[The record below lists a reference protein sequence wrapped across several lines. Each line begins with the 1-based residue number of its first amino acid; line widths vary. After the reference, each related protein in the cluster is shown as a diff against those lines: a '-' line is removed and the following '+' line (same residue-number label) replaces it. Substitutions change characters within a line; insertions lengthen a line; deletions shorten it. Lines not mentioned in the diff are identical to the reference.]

1 MSAVESGHKLA
12 PVEAS
17 MRLVVTGATIAWLI
31 AVAVVLSGTGRS
43 IRAAAVSASPSNA
56 KAERALFQPSRCDRP
71 GFVGAGAQAG
81 AQAGS
86 AQRPPMAEEAF
97 KNIQVLKGIPVD
109 EFMGAMGL
117 FSAATSMCCLECH
130 APDYAADTPR
140 KVTTRKMIQMVNTI
154 NATNFSGRKVVSCW
168 TCHRQMDRPAVT
180 PTFDIV
186 YGEPIYWAPD
196 DLFQQAPGAPR
207 PEEVLDKYIQA
218 VGGTERLS
226 RLTSLAGKGSAT
238 LFGGGFKSPVEL
250 YVKAPNQRST
260 VLHQELGDKTMTF
273 DGRAGWLASAVTPVP
288 VMDLTGGELGGAR
301 FEAELSIPG
310 RIKQSL
316 SQWRANLPRDIAGR
330 SVNVLQGTGTG
341 GFTATLYFDVESGL
355 LTRVVRYANSA
366 MGRVP
371 TQFDYE
377 DYREVA
383 GVKIPFKWTFA
394 WVSGRDV
401 VQLTEVQPN
410 VAIDAA
416 KFAKPAPAVAR

>member
-1 MSAVESGHKLA
+1 MQSG
-12 PVEAS
+12 S
-17 MRLVVTGATIAWLI
+17 RRMRLVVAGAGAAWLGCI
-31 AVAVVLSGTGRS
+31 VLVGGGDGVSV
-43 IRAAAVSASPSNA
+43 RAAAASARPSNHA
-56 KAERALFQPSRCDRP
+56 ALERAAAMAAACGRP
-71 GFVGAGAQAG
+71 GYAQAG
-81 AQAGS
+81 AQGAQAPQPALTGAG
-86 AQRPPMAEEAF
+86 QRAETSEQAF

-117 FSAATSMCCLECH
+117 FSAALSMCCLECH
-130 APDYAADTPR
+130 APDYAFDTPR
-140 KVTTRKMIQMVNTI
+140 KITTRRMIQMVNTI
-154 NATNFSGRKVVSCW
+154 NTTNFSGRKVVSCW

-180 PTFDIV
+180 PSLDVV

-196 DLFQQAPGAPR
+196 DLFMQAPGAPK
-207 PEEVLDKYIQA
+207 PDEVLDKYIKA
-218 VGGTERLS
+218 VGGAERLS
-226 RLTSLAGKGSAT
+226 KLTSYVGKGSAT

-250 YVKAPNQRST
+250 YVKAPNQRT
-260 VLHQELGDKTMTF
+260 LIIHQELGDKTMTF

-301 FEAELSIPG
+301 LEAALSIPG
-310 RIKQSL
+310 SIKQAL
-316 SQWRANLPRDIAGR
+316 TQWRARLPGEIAGR

-341 GFTATLYFDVESGL
+341 GFTGTLYFDVETGL

-401 VQLTEVQPN
+401 VELTDVQPN
-410 VAIDAA
+410 VAVDAA
-416 KFAKPAPAVAR
+416 KFGKPSPAVAPK

>member
-1 MSAVESGHKLA
+1 MQIGARRVK
-12 PVEAS
+12 
-17 MRLVVTGATIAWLI
+17 LVVAGATIAWLI
-31 AVAVVLSGTGRS
+31 CIALVSGGTGMS
-43 IRAAAVSASPSNA
+43 VRAAAAASRPSTTA
-56 KAERALFQPSRCDRP
+56 AERAATAAERAAALAAACGRP
-71 GFVGAGAQAG
+71 GFAPAAAQA
-81 AQAGS
+81 AAPAGS
-86 AQRPPMAEEAF
+86 PTRSQMAEEAF
-97 KNIQVLKGIPVD
+97 KNVQVLKGIPVD

-117 FSAATSMCCLECH
+117 FSAALSMCCLECH
-130 APDYAADTPR
+130 APDYAEDTPR

-154 NATNFSGRKVVSCW
+154 NRANFSNRKVVSCW

-180 PTFDIV
+180 PSLDIV

-196 DLFQQAPGAPR
+196 DLFQQAPGAPK
-207 PEEVLDKYIQA
+207 PDQVLDKYIQA
-218 VGGTERLS
+218 VGGAERLA
-226 RLTSLAGKGSAT
+226 RLTSYVGKGSAT

-250 YVKAPNQRST
+250 YVKAPNQRT
-260 VLHQELGDKTMTF
+260 TIIHQELGDKTMAF

-301 FEAELSIPG
+301 LEAELSLPG

-316 SQWRANLPRDIAGR
+316 SQWRANLPTEIAGR

-371 TQFDYE
+371 TQFDFE

-401 VQLTEVQPN
+401 VELTEVQPN

-416 KFAKPAPAVAR
+416 KFAKPAPAVAPR

>member
-1 MSAVESGHKLA
+1 MTPTKGDNMQIG
-12 PVEAS
+12 PRR
-17 MRLVVTGATIAWLI
+17 MRLVVTAATVAWLTGVALVSSGAGVSTR
-31 AVAVVLSGTGRS
+31 AVA
-43 IRAAAVSASPSNA
+43 ASASPSNT
-56 KAERALFQPSRCDRP
+56 KTERALVQPARCDRP
-71 GFVGAGAQAG
+71 GFAGAGTQAASPQSG
-81 AQAGS
+81 KMS
-86 AQRPPMAEEAF
+86 EEAF
-97 KNIQVLKGIPVD
+97 KNVQVLKGIPVD

-117 FSAATSMCCLECH
+117 FSAALSMCCLECH

-140 KVTTRKMIQMVNTI
+140 KVTTRRMIQMVNTI
-154 NATNFSGRKVVSCW
+154 NAANFRGRKVVSCW

-180 PTFDIV
+180 PSLDIV

-196 DLFQQAPGAPR
+196 DLFQQAPGAPK
-207 PEEVLDKYIQA
+207 PDEVLDKYIQA

-226 RLTSLAGKGSAT
+226 RLTSLVGKGSAT
-238 LFGGGFKSPVEL
+238 LFGGGFKSPVEV
-250 YVKAPNQRST
+250 YVKSPNQRT
-260 VLHQELGDKTMTF
+260 TILHQELGDKTMTF

-301 FEAELSIPG
+301 FEAELSIPA

-316 SQWRANLPRDIAGR
+316 GQWRANLPSEIAGR

-341 GFTATLYFDVESGL
+341 GFTATLYFDVETGL

-410 VAIDAA
+410 AAIDAA

>member
-1 MSAVESGHKLA
+1 MS
-12 PVEAS
+12 
-17 MRLVVTGATIAWLI
+17 LVVAGATIAWLI
-31 AVAVVLSGTGRS
+31 AIAVGSGGPGMSMGAAAASARPP
-43 IRAAAVSASPSNA
+43 IDYAERAAAMAA
-56 KAERALFQPSRCDRP
+56 ACGRP
-71 GFVGAGAQAG
+71 GFVQAG
-81 AQAGS
+81 AQAAAPQTGAGQR
-86 AQRPPMAEEAF
+86 AQTSEEAF

-117 FSAATSMCCLECH
+117 FSAALSMCCLECH

-154 NATNFSGRKVVSCW
+154 NTTNFSGRKVVSCW

-180 PTFDIV
+180 PSLDVV

-196 DLFQQAPGAPR
+196 DLFQQAPGAPK
-207 PEEVLDKYIQA
+207 PDQVLDKYIQA
-218 VGGTERLS
+218 VGGAERLS
-226 RLTSLAGKGSAT
+226 KLTSVVGKGSAT
-238 LFGGGFKSPVEL
+238 LFGGGFKSPVDV
-250 YVKAPNQRST
+250 YVKAPNQRT
-260 VLHQELGDKTMTF
+260 TIIHQELGDKTMTF

-301 FEAELSIPG
+301 LEAELSIPG

-316 SQWRANLPRDIAGR
+316 SQWRANLPREIAGR
-330 SVNVLQGTGTG
+330 PVNVLQGTGTG

-355 LTRVVRYANSA
+355 LTRIVRYANSA

-371 TQFDYE
+371 TQFDFE

-416 KFAKPAPAVAR
+416 KFAKPAPAVAPR

>member
-1 MSAVESGHKLA
+1 MQAGSRRV
-12 PVEAS
+12 
-17 MRLVVTGATIAWLI
+17 RLVVAGATIAWLI
-31 AVAVVLSGTGRS
+31 GVALVSSGTGVS
-43 IRAAAVSASPSNA
+43 THVAAASASPSNA
-56 KAERALFQPSRCDRP
+56 KASPSNTKAERALVQPARCDRP
-71 GFVGAGAQAG
+71 GFVGAGAQAASPQPG
-81 AQAGS
+81 KMS
-86 AQRPPMAEEAF
+86 DEAF
-97 KNIQVLKGIPVD
+97 KNVQALKGIPVD

-117 FSAATSMCCLECH
+117 FSAALSMCCLECH

-180 PTFDIV
+180 PSLDIV

-196 DLFQQAPGAPR
+196 DLFQQAPGAPK
-207 PEEVLDKYIQA
+207 PDEVLDKYIQA

-226 RLTSLAGKGSAT
+226 RLTSLVGKGSAT

-250 YVKAPNQRST
+250 YVKAPNQRT
-260 VLHQELGDKTMTF
+260 TILHQELGDKTMTF

-288 VMDLTGGELGGAR
+288 VLDLTGGELGGAR

-316 SQWRANLPRDIAGR
+316 SQWRANLPREIAGR
-330 SVNVLQGTGTG
+330 DVNVLQGTGIG

-410 VAIDAA
+410 VAIAA
-416 KFAKPAPAVAR
+416 TRFAKPAPAVAR

>member
-1 MSAVESGHKLA
+1 
-12 PVEAS
+12 
-17 MRLVVTGATIAWLI
+17 MRLGSRRMGLVVTGATIAWLI
-31 AVAVVLSGTGRS
+31 CVALVSGGTGMSMRTAAAS
-43 IRAAAVSASPSNA
+43 SSPAIDYAERAAAN
-56 KAERALFQPSRCDRP
+56 AERAAAMAAACGRP
-71 GFVGAGAQAG
+71 GYVPAGAQAAAQAPSAPG
-81 AQAGS
+81 AQMSEA
-86 AQRPPMAEEAF
+86 AF

-117 FSAATSMCCLECH
+117 FSAALSMCCLECH

-180 PTFDIV
+180 PSLDIV

-196 DLFQQAPGAPR
+196 DLFQQAPGAPK
-207 PEEVLDKYIQA
+207 PDEVLDKYIQA
-218 VGGTERLS
+218 VGGAERVAK
-226 RLTSLAGKGSAT
+226 LTSYVGKGSAT
-238 LFGGGFKSPVEL
+238 LFGGGFKSAVEV
-250 YVKAPNQRST
+250 YVKAPNQRT
-260 VLHQELGDKTMTF
+260 TIIHQELGDKTMTF

-301 FEAELSIPG
+301 LEAELSIPG

-316 SQWRANLPRDIAGR
+316 TQWRANLPSEIAGR

-355 LTRVVRYANSA
+355 LTRVVRYANSV

-371 TQFDYE
+371 TQFDFE
-377 DYREVA
+377 NYREVA

-401 VQLTEVQPN
+401 VELTDVQPN

-416 KFAKPAPAVAR
+416 KFGKPAPAVAPK

>member
-1 MSAVESGHKLA
+1 MQIGSRR
-12 PVEAS
+12 
-17 MRLVVTGATIAWLI
+17 MRLVVAGATIAWLI
-31 AVAVVLSGTGRS
+31 GVAFVTGGTGMFT
-43 IRAAAVSASPSNA
+43 RAAAASASPSIK
-56 KAERALFQPSRCDRP
+56 KAERGAVTSPACGVP
-71 GFVGAGAQAG
+71 GFVQAG
-81 AQAGS
+81 AQAASPQPGKMS
-86 AQRPPMAEEAF
+86 DEAF
-97 KNIQVLKGIPVD
+97 KNVQLLKGIPVD

-117 FSAATSMCCLECH
+117 FSAALSMCCLECH

-140 KVTTRKMIQMVNTI
+140 KVTTRRMIQMVNTI
-154 NATNFSGRKVVSCW
+154 NTTNFSGRKVVSCW

-180 PTFDIV
+180 PSLDVV

-196 DLFQQAPGAPR
+196 DLFQQAPGAPK
-207 PEEVLDKYIQA
+207 PDQVLDKYIQA
-218 VGGTERLS
+218 VGGAERVS
-226 RLTSLAGKGSAT
+226 KLTSLVGKGSAT
-238 LFGGGFKSPVEL
+238 LFGGGFKSQVEL
-250 YVKAPNQRST
+250 YVKAPNQRT
-260 VLHQELGDKTMTF
+260 EIIHQELGDKTMTF

-288 VMDLTGGELGGAR
+288 VLDLTGGELGGAR
-301 FEAELSIPG
+301 LEAELSIPG

-316 SQWRANLPRDIAGR
+316 TQWRARLPGEIAGR

-355 LTRVVRYANSA
+355 LTRVVRYANSV

-401 VQLTEVQPN
+401 VQLTDVQPN

-416 KFAKPAPAVAR
+416 KFAKPAPAVPPR

>member
-1 MSAVESGHKLA
+1 MQSG
-12 PVEAS
+12 S
-17 MRLVVTGATIAWLI
+17 RRMRLVVAGAAVAWLVSI
-31 AVAVVLSGTGRS
+31 ALAGGGDGMSVGAAAASARPSNHAALE
-43 IRAAAVSASPSNA
+43 RAAAMAA
-56 KAERALFQPSRCDRP
+56 ACGRP
-71 GFVGAGAQAG
+71 GYAQAAGQGAQAPQPGLTG
-81 AQAGS
+81 AG
-86 AQRPPMAEEAF
+86 QRAATSDEAF

-117 FSAATSMCCLECH
+117 FSAALSMCCLECH
-130 APDYAADTPR
+130 APDYAVDTPR
-140 KVTTRKMIQMVNTI
+140 KVTTRKMVKMVNTI
-154 NATNFSGRKVVSCW
+154 NTTNFGGRKVFSCW

-180 PTFDIV
+180 PSLDIV

-196 DLFQQAPGAPR
+196 DLFVQAAGAPK
-207 PEEVLDKYIQA
+207 PDEVLDKYIKA
-218 VGGTERLS
+218 IGGADRIAK
-226 RLTSLAGKGSAT
+226 LTSYVGKGSAT

-250 YVKAPNQRST
+250 YVKAPNQRT
-260 VLHQELGDKTMTF
+260 LIIHQELGDKTMTF

-288 VMDLTGGELGGAR
+288 VMDLTGGELGGAKL
-301 FEAELSIPG
+301 EAELSIPG

-316 SQWRANLPRDIAGR
+316 TQWRARLPGEIAGR

-341 GFTATLYFDVESGL
+341 GFTGTLYFDVETGL

-377 DYREVA
+377 DYRDVA

-401 VQLTEVQPN
+401 VELTDVQPN

-416 KFAKPAPAVAR
+416 KFGKPSPAVAPK